1 VDNGAIPRR
10 VYWLILHLAIVVAFA
25 RHLWAPLVDRDE
37 LGSTDFAVFYTGWSL
52 VLKDPAR
59 TYDVEAQRRV
69 QADLLRG
76 RQFQGG
82 VMTFYYPPPAAV
94 ALAPFGWLDFQNAFR
109 LWTLFQVGAAALLL
123 RWLLEAAR
131 LESRLDRWILAT
143 AVLGFLPLLYAL
155 QIGQMSIVMT
165 LALLGFWRAFAS
177 ARDAEAGAWLLVLS
191 AKPQLLP
198 VPLLL
203 LAATRRWRPVAWL
216 AAWAAPLVA
225 AAAVVLGPRA
235 FLEYPGRARKLEGFV
250 AGGSHDH
257 MLNLRGW
264 LTRLAGAG
272 HDEAIF
278 VASALAL
285 AAGLI
290 VVYVVLRRFARS
302 GPVPAVAYAGALAIA
317 LPVNLHLH
325 LQDALVWVLPL
336 AGLAAE
342 LRAGGDLLRY
352 RRFATFALAWPLV
365 FVVTHAL
372 ELGTG
377 RLAPIPPELVLAAAL
392 VVWFVPQLRGRSA
405 ARAPAELY

>member
-10 VYWLILHLAIVVAFA
+10 VYWLILHVAILVAFA

-52 VLKDPAR
+52 VLTDPAH

-82 VMTFYYPPPAAV
+82 VMTFYYPPPTAV
-94 ALAPFGWLDFQNAFR
+94 ALAPFGLLGFENAFR
-109 LWTLFQVGAAALLL
+109 LWTLVQLAAAGLLV
-123 RWLLEAAR
+123 RWLLAAAR
-131 LESRLDRWILAT
+131 LDGRLDRWILAT
-143 AVLGFLPLLYAL
+143 AVLAFLPLLYAL
-155 QIGQMSIVMT
+155 QIGQMSIAMT
-165 LALLGFWRAFAS
+165 LALIGFWRAFERD
-177 ARDAEAGAWLLVLS
+177 RDAEAGAWLLLLS

-203 LAATRRWRPVAWL
+203 LAATRRWRPAAWL
-216 AAWAAPLVA
+216 AVWAAPLVA
-225 AAAVVLGPRA
+225 AAAAVLGARA
-235 FLEYPGRARKLEGFV
+235 FVEYPARARRLEGFV

-272 HDEAIF
+272 HDDAIF
-278 VASALAL
+278 VASAFAL
-285 AAGLI
+285 GLGLV
-290 VVYVVLRRFARS
+290 VVYVVLRRFARA
-302 GPVPAVAYAGALAIA
+302 GTMPLRAYAGALAIA

-325 LQDALVWVLPL
+325 LQDALVWALPL
-336 AGLAAE
+336 VALATE
-342 LRAGGDLLRY
+342 LRAGGGAR
-352 RRFATFALAWPLV
+352 RFARFATFALAWPLV

-372 ELGTG
+372 ELLVG
-377 RLAPIPPELVLAAAL
+377 RLAPVPPELVLAAAL
-392 VVWFVPQLRGRSA
+392 VAWYVPWL
-405 ARAPAELY
+405 RAPAAAPIAADP